1 MNLRTKVFQWLMVVT
16 ALFVFTNLGWSA
28 NPVRGGE
35 FKASMHLEPV
45 SLDPLYGNGTFS
57 DRNAFN
63 LFYENLL
70 RLTDDGKYEP
80 LLAESWSI
88 APDNKSITFKLRKGV
103 VFHDGTAFNAEVA
116 KWNLDR
122 ARDKSLNAAHS
133 SDLADIASVDIIDSS
148 TIRVNLVSPSASI
161 MVMLAYEAGSMISP
175 TAYKKLG
182 KDFGRNPVGTGP
194 YRFVKWISSDRVT
207 GERFKDY
214 WRIGADS
221 KKLPYMDSVSLRF
234 NPNTRIKI
242 TEVKSGNLHLADEI
256 QVKDFSDVEADPN
269 IKLVDKPH
277 GMHQFLAFN
286 VTKPPFN
293 NKDLRLAVCH
303 AINRDALMKVIT
315 RGYGSVTPTLVPS
328 NWFIYTNDLPIHT
341 YNPEKAKAYLKKS
354 GVTGDFT
361 CSIIQRDPDTQI
373 AQLIQAQLKEVG
385 INMTVEAMERKAW
398 VAKVIAEDRK
408 FHAGTLMTKVPAPDP
423 DFVFG
428 LYFGGKGKLNWS
440 GVNDKALFDAVEMG
454 AKVFDEQKRKEY
466 YKRAQEVLLNE
477 GYYAFLFNRPI
488 KDVASKGVK
497 NVRRDL
503 NGAWYIGEMWVE

>member
-1 MNLRTKVFQWLMVVT
+1 
-16 ALFVFTNLGWSA
+16 
-28 NPVRGGE
+28 
-35 FKASMHLEPV
+35 
-45 SLDPLYGNGTFS
+45 
-57 DRNAFN
+57 
-63 LFYENLL
+63 
-70 RLTDDGKYEP
+70 
-80 LLAESWSI
+80 
-88 APDNKSITFKLRKGV
+88 
-103 VFHDGTAFNAEVA
+103 
-116 KWNLDR
+116 
-122 ARDKSLNAAHS
+122 
-133 SDLADIASVDIIDSS
+133 
-148 TIRVNLVSPSASI
+148 
-161 MVMLAYEAGSMISP
+161 
-175 TAYKKLG
+175 
-182 KDFGRNPVGTGP
+182 
-194 YRFVKWISSDRVT
+194 
-207 GERFKDY
+207 
-214 WRIGADS
+214 
-221 KKLPYMDSVSLRF
+221 
-234 NPNTRIKI
+234 
-242 TEVKSGNLHLADEI
+242 
-256 QVKDFSDVEADPN
+256 
-269 IKLVDKPH
+269 
-277 GMHQFLAFN
+277 
-286 VTKPPFN
+286 
-293 NKDLRLAVCH
+293 
-303 AINRDALMKVIT
+303 MKVIT